1 MRLARGDDYPADEY
15 RAIERWPDGWPGTPK
30 TRWRTDPRRESVIWC
45 GRTRALGVDRTS
57 RTGTTWLWRCKSW
70 DCPRCGVEKATRHL
84 LHLYALFGEQ
94 DCVWYGYAKQGTRK
108 VCRATTQRAR
118 RRARRLGEDL
128 GMVVI
133 RNRDGGA
140 HFFSTHDA
148 TDGKT
153 VLGEALRP
161 EAARKVLREKALVVG
176 QIGSWG
182 VSYSDRWREPVEG
195 HKGNSVY
202 IGAGSAE
209 EVDRAEELANRRI
222 RREYGET
229 IPPLDVVVAIYE
241 EALCEAR
248 SSRGR
253 GRG

>member
-1 MRLARGDDYPADEY
+1 MV
-15 RAIERWPDGWPGTPK
+15 
-30 TRWRTDPRRESVIWC
+30 PRIAGSQSSTNSASVWWLGSTYVPLSSREI
-45 GRTRALGVDRTS
+45 
-57 RTGTTWLWRCKSW
+57 
-70 DCPRCGVEKATRHL
+70 
-84 LHLYALFGEQ
+84 
-94 DCVWYGYAKQGTRK
+94 
-108 VCRATTQRAR
+108 
-118 RRARRLGEDL
+118 
-128 GMVVI
+128 
-133 RNRDGGA
+133 
-140 HFFSTHDA
+140 STHDA

-253 GRG
+253 GRD